1 MNGLTI
7 KEILR
12 RTGHTQLEIADLLGM
27 SNQNLS
33 AALSKDDIRSSL
45 IERIAEAI
53 GQPVSLFYGDTN
65 IATASGENSTAVAGN
80 GNKVDSKS
88 DKFLQ
93 EIAAQRKMT
102 ERSQD
107 QIDRLL
113 GIIEN
118 FKEGK

>member
-1 MNGLTI
+1 MKGLTV

-12 RTGHTQLEIADLLGM
+12 REGFSQSQIAKIIGE
-27 SNQNLS
+27 SPQNLN
-33 AALSKDDIRSSL
+33 AALNFDDIRTGL
-45 IERIAEAI
+45 LERIAEAI
-53 GQPVSLFYGDTN
+53 GKPVSFFYGDTN

>member
-1 MNGLTI
+1 MKGLTV

-12 RTGHTQLEIADLLGM
+12 ENRYVLRDIAQKMGETP
-27 SNQNLS
+27 QNLNS
-33 AALSKDDIRSSL
+33 ILKTDDIRTSVV
-45 IERIAEAI
+45 ERIAEAI

-80 GNKVDSKS
+80 GNNINAQA

-93 EIAAQRKMT
+93 EIAAQRKMN

>member
-1 MNGLTI
+1 MKGLTV

-12 RTGHTQLEIADLLGM
+12 REGFSQSQIAKIIGE
-27 SNQNLS
+27 SPQNLN
-33 AALSKDDIRSSL
+33 AALNFDDIRTGL
-45 IERIAEAI
+45 LERIAEAI
-53 GQPVSLFYGDTN
+53 GKPVSFFYGDTN

-118 FKEGK
+118 IKEGK

>member
-1 MNGLTI
+1 MKGLTV

-12 RTGHTQLEIADLLGM
+12 REGFSQSQIAKIIGE
-27 SNQNLS
+27 SPQNLN
-33 AALSKDDIRSSL
+33 AALNFDDIRTGL
-45 IERIAEAI
+45 LERIAEAI
-53 GQPVSLFYGDTN
+53 GKPVSFFYGDTN

-80 GNKVDSKS
+80 GNKVDTKA